1 MEGPL
6 RDGFALN
13 YHLFHSAFDATFWV
27 DVCSLFELHGMSCF
41 TRHSSYGYI
50 VVDFIFVG
58 FITPGQ
64 MVAWWLRLL
73 GAGLQVVWLEEFV
86 LPISFC
92 DAITQIICLN

>member
-1 MEGPL
+1 MIILNHIVDTSLEMEGPL

-27 DVCSLFELHGMSCF
+27 DVCSRFELPSF
-41 TRHSSYGYI
+41 LSAS
-50 VVDFIFVG
+50 
-58 FITPGQ
+58 
-64 MVAWWLRLL
+64 WWLRLL